1 MKTLVIMEWDNFKD
15 EDKLKKYFDYIGT
28 YPFRARREALEVKRV
43 YSGGWSDGTGHMVL
57 IEEYESMEEFS
68 RLWSDEEHQRKLI
81 RLGRLVKNLSIRIL
95 WNTRA
100 DWEPLPN

>member
-15 EDKLKKYFDYIGT
+15 EDRLKKYFDYIGT
-28 YPFRARREALEVKRV
+28 YPFRARREALEVKMV

-68 RLWSDEEHQRKLI
+68 KLWSDEEHQRKMI
-81 RLGRLVKNLSIRIL
+81 KLGRLVKNLDIRIL
-95 WNTRA
+95 WNVRA